1 MFRTIKLIKHL
12 EPLFLFRFQLTF
24 GHTPF
29 ELLFYD
35 KFLFVTKDLV
45 QFMEKFLYWLN
56 QAYLENTTGKE
67 RVSKKGNHAGLLG
80 EYVQQASVN
89 PFVAAA

>member
-1 MFRTIKLIKHL
+1 LIFVTLSMGFFLFIFLMFRTIKLIKHL

-45 QFMEKFLYWLN
+45 QFMEKFLYLQTKN
-56 QAYLENTTGKE
+56 IQPNK
-67 RVSKKGNHAGLLG
+67 
-80 EYVQQASVN
+80 
-89 PFVAAA
+89 